1 MNLARITTLLAL
13 AAATIAASP
22 GKLLAQQQD
31 FSKVQIV
38 SQPLTEQLHLL
49 TGAGGNMALLIGPDG
64 AVLVDD
70 QFAPLVP
77 KIRSAIALLTDRPVR
92 FVLNTHWHGDHTG
105 GNEAFGGTGSV
116 IVAHANTRKRMST
129 RQFVDLFKSEVL
141 PANPAALPVVT
152 FDDGVTLHLN
162 GETITARH
170 VAAAHTDSDV
180 VLYFETSNVVHAGDV
195 FITPAYPFV
204 DLTSGGTINGLILAL
219 DDILART
226 DAQTRVIPGHGP
238 LSTRADV
245 EAYRDMLV
253 VVRDRVVR
261 ALRAGRSL
269 QQVLDARPSSEFDA
283 RFGGSF
289 ITPEVF
295 VSRTYQ
301 DLSRR

>member
-1 MNLARITTLLAL
+1 MMRLAV
-13 AAATIAASP
+13 AAAAMAALP
-22 GKLLAQQQD
+22 GMAFTQQQD
-31 FSKVQIV
+31 FSKVQIA
-38 SQPLTEQLHLL
+38 SQPLTDQLYLL
-49 TGAGGNMALLIGPDG
+49 TGAGGNMALLTGPDG

-70 QFAPLVP
+70 QFEPLAP
-77 KIRSAIALLTDRPVR
+77 KIRAAIALLTDRPVR

-116 IVAHANTRKRMST
+116 IVAHANTRSRMST

-141 PANPAALPVVT
+141 PASPAALPIVT
-152 FDDGVTLHLN
+152 FEHGVTLHLN
-162 GETITARH
+162 GETINARH

-204 DLTSGGTINGLILAL
+204 DLSSGGTINGLILAL

-226 DAQTRVIPGHGP
+226 NAQTRVIPGHGP

-245 EAYRDMLV
+245 QAYRDMLV
-253 VVRDRVVR
+253 VVRDRVAR
-261 ALRAGRSL
+261 ALRAGRSQ
-269 QQVLDARPSSEFDA
+269 QQVLDARPSREFDQ

-289 ITPEVF
+289 ITAETF

-301 DLSRR
+301 DLARE